1 DLDHVAGLQLLKIG
15 LVAAGPAGRLFDEFR
30 AEDSEDL
37 LHAFLTDDIS
47 HTDEVAVPGRAPAH
61 YITMRDP
68 EAEIQSPPT
77 FDGSLLDFLD
87 CRCTVMWIDNSVA
100 DLETHILFK
109 PLSRNP
115 SLP

>member
-1 DLDHVAGLQLLKIG
+1 MGDLEL
-15 LVAAGPAGRLFDEFR
+15 
-30 AEDSEDL
+30 
-37 LHAFLTDDIS
+37 
-47 HTDEVAVPGRAPAH
+47 
-61 YITMRDP
+61 
-68 EAEIQSPPT
+68 EIQFLLT

-115 SLP
+115 SLLCSSLQKPPGAMNLHARLRPSTRTGHPLRPPRQREHRHRVSCLNVESGGSPHPRTVST